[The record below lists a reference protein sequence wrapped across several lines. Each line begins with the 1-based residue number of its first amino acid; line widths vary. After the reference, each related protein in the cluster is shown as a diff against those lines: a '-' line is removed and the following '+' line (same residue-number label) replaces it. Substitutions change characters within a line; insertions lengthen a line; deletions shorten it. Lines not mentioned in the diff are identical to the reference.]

1 MLKIKCKSHYAS
13 RFKDKPLSFAAGF
26 EGEVTEDIAEFLG
39 RDAPENFTFPKGFGS
54 RKALDAPP
62 ADKQIAE
69 PLEKK
74 SVGELKAMLKEKKLP
89 VGGRKKALIKRLREA
104 E

>member
-1 MLKIKCKSHYAS
+1 MIKIKCKSGYAS

-26 EGEVTEDIAEFLG
+26 EGEVTEDVAEFLA

-54 RKALDAPP
+54 GKALDAPP

-74 SVGELKAMLKEKKLP
+74 SVGDLKELLRKKKLP
-89 VGGRKKALIKRLREA
+89 VGGRKKALIARLMGA